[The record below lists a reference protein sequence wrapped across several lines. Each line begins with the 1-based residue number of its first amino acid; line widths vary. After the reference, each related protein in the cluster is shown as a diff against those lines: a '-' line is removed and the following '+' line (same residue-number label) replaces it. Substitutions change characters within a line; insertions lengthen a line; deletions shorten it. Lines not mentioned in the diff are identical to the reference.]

1 MYNTVRRKENNN
13 TKLVRLVRTQGS
25 RIDTQ
30 LEIQEKNKP
39 SSREGHTHTHEQRVD
54 NAGKKTARW
63 QLKTQG
69 RYILH

>member
-1 MYNTVRRKENNN
+1 MYNTVRRKEDNN

-39 SSREGHTHTHEQRVD
+39 SSREGHTHT
-54 NAGKKTARW
+54 
-63 QLKTQG
+63 
-69 RYILH
+69 